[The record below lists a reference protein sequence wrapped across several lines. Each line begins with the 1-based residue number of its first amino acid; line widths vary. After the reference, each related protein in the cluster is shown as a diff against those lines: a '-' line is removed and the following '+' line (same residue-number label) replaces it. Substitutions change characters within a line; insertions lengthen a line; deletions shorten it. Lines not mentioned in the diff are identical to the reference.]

1 MVKANVKYDIK
12 VHSAAV
18 RSSVTYRAYRAL
30 AVVGAIEFIL
40 ISFIIVINAW
50 SKHKVTVDL
59 IFLLSIFLGIF
70 LGSTLNL
77 LLMNPVRSFRK
88 HSAYYPD
95 LRYEVTVGG
104 ENIELSSEAENLR
117 KKAVYS
123 CSRIVSA
130 RETLG
135 YFKINIAEA
144 GIIMFS
150 DTDITE
156 GTAEELRD
164 FLRNTLGKKY
174 TTKEGWI

>member
-18 RSSVTYRAYRAL
+18 RSSLPYRAYRVL
-30 AVVGAIEFIL
+30 AFIGAIEFIL
-40 ISFIIVINAW
+40 LSFVIVITAW
-50 SKHKVTVDL
+50 SKHRVTIEL
-59 IFLLSIFLGIF
+59 ILLLSVFLGIF
-70 LGSTLNL
+70 VGSVIKL
-77 LLMNPVRSFRK
+77 LLMSPVRSFRK
-88 HSAYYPD
+88 YSSYYPD
-95 LRYEVTVGG
+95 LRYEVTVGS
-104 ENIELSSEAENLR
+104 ENIELSSKAENLR
-117 KKAVYS
+117 KNAVYS

-144 GIIMFS
+144 GSIMFS

-156 GTAEELRD
+156 GTAEELRK
-164 FLRNTLGKKY
+164 FLTETLGKRY